1 MLVEQKVFLK
11 TQSQMSSPPEA
22 GSDEDLMHRA
32 KAGDRE
38 AFGLLVERWKQPVH
52 NFVFRTLPD
61 ADEAQ
66 DLAQAVFVQL
76 WKSVSRYERSA
87 RFSTFLFTI
96 ARNLCLNEIRR
107 RSRHPASS
115 LDETRSED
123 ESPLSHSIP
132 DPSALSADQ
141 SAQRSELFEKVEE
154 AVADLPEKQRTAL
167 ILCREGELS
176 YEEIGGILGT
186 SLQATKSL
194 IHRARETL
202 KAKLKPYLETGS
214 WDQK

>member
-1 MLVEQKVFLK
+1 MVLLK
-11 TQSQMSSPPEA
+11 TRSQMSLPPEA
-22 GSDEDLMHRA
+22 SSDEDLMHRA
-32 KAGDRE
+32 KGGDRE
-38 AFGLLVERWKQPVH
+38 AFTQLVERWKQPVH

-66 DLAQAVFVQL
+66 DLAQAVFIQL
-76 WKSVSRYERSA
+76 WKSVGRYERSA

-115 LDETRSED
+115 LDETHAD
-123 ESPLSHSIP
+123 EEAPLSHSIP
-132 DPSALSADQ
+132 DSNAMSADKA
-141 SAQRSELFEKVEE
+141 AQRTELFEKVEQ

-167 ILCREGELS
+167 VLCREGELS

-202 KAKLKPYLETGS
+202 KTKLKPYLETGN
-214 WDQK
+214 WEEK